1 MSISQDI
8 IFRLENSKLYTQ
20 RGFPQD
26 VNRGG
31 RFLADLQAT
40 KQTNGYKETSKLPQR
55 QFADHPPT
63 QDTRAVNVILQ
74 NASTLM
80 TESTCNWDA
89 CSQSC
94 SLTLTGCFWARIFAK
109 SNCPQ
114 VYLLSR
120 QVSQLLVDYRQRE

>member
-74 NASTLM
+74 NAL
-80 TESTCNWDA
+80 
-89 CSQSC
+89 
-94 SLTLTGCFWARIFAK
+94 GCLFSKLIFDIDGLFLGK
-109 SNCPQ
+109 DLC
-114 VYLLSR
+114 
-120 QVSQLLVDYRQRE
+120 

>member
-55 QFADHPPT
+55 QFAEHPPA
-63 QDTRAVNVILQ
+63 QDTRAVNEILQ
-74 NASTLM
+74 NVHMRRPRLLV
-80 TESTCNWDA
+80 WF
-89 CSQSC
+89 QQR
-94 SLTLTGCFWARIFAK
+94 SLETPVNDSY
-109 SNCPQ
+109 SNKRPIKD
-114 VYLLSR
+114 LL
-120 QVSQLLVDYRQRE
+120 QLL